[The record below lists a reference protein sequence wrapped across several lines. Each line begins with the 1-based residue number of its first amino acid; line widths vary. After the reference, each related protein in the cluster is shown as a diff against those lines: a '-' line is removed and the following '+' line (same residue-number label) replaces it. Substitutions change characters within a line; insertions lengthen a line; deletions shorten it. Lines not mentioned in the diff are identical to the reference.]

1 MKIAILTSGGDSAGM
16 NAVVRSVVKAAILKE
31 CETWI
36 VREGYEGLVRGNTEY
51 YEALA
56 NGTIEDATLS
66 PDSKEIAPA
75 HYKVSPKD
83 PYFIHNLRFGDGP
96 LLKDGTGDYGSTG
109 KRSLKGR
116 YIVRVGWDDVRA
128 WFAEVN
134 NTPNDPPRTDA
145 DQFFCKGGTLIGT
158 ARSAAFRTRA
168 GRLQAAHNLIREGI
182 DAIVVCGGDGSLTG
196 ADVFRAEWPG
206 LLEELQSQG
215 LIDEATHAKHAHL
228 KIVGLVGSIDN
239 DMSLTDLTIG
249 APTALHRICEAI
261 DNINSTAF
269 SHSRAFVL
277 EVMGRHCGWLA
288 LLAGVAGGAD
298 FIFIPESPP
307 PSSSRTR
314 TDGKPGWED
323 IMCDAIHRHRQIGK
337 RKTIVIVAEG
347 AHDADLQ
354 PIHAEYVKEVLSER
368 LGLDTRVTQL
378 GHTQRGGR
386 PCAFD
391 RIMPTLQ
398 GVEAVDALLEA
409 TPDTPS
415 YMIGIQENKIT
426 RVPLM
431 EAVAM
436 TKAVSEAIS
445 NRDFTK
451 AMSLRDPEFC
461 ESLEGFYATS
471 ELETTKQLPPHKRM
485 RVGIIHM
492 GAPAGGM
499 NAATRAAVRFCIR
512 HGHTPL
518 GIHNGFR
525 GLLDDN
531 ITPLGWLEVD
541 TWMARGGSE
550 LGTNRTLPSID
561 IGCIAS
567 KFQEHNINSLLLI
580 GGFEAFTA
588 LVELDEGR
596 KHYPAFRIPMV
607 HLPATISNN
616 VPMTDY
622 SLGSDTSLNALVDAC
637 DAIKQSASASRNR
650 VFVVETQGGKCGYI
664 ATMGALATGACLVY
678 TPEAGMDLDTL
689 RRDVRFLKTRYALD
703 AKGKSEGRLVI
714 RNEAASSVYTTDVI
728 TKMLK
733 EEGSTLFDSRSAS
746 LGHTLQGGVPSPID
760 RSRAV
765 RLSLKCM
772 AFLEKHNESLLE
784 HAKSLE
790 HGVDVSNSNSNSNVG
805 DIQVGSGQEAEP
817 GYGSTRHWNAPPES
831 AAVITIQSSS
841 IKWVPVRE
849 MIEHA
854 DMKNRRG
861 KKAWWIERGVA
872 KLVEE
877 LVGRPQLVGMKIPG
891 ISAGAAADRI

>member
-51 YEALA
+51 DEARKA
-56 NGTIEDATLS
+56 GVVEDAKL
-66 PDSKEIAPA
+66 PAGSKEIAPA
-75 HYKVSPKD
+75 HYKIQPTD
-83 PYFIHNLRFGDGP
+83 PYFLHNLRFGDGP
-96 LLKDGTGDYGSTG
+96 LLKDGTGDYGSSG
-109 KRSLKGR
+109 KRTLKGR

-128 WFAEVN
+128 WFAE
-134 NTPNDPPRTDA
+134 
-145 DQFFCKGGTLIGT
+145 GGTLIGT
-158 ARSAAFRTRA
+158 ARSVAFRTRE
-168 GRLQAAHNLIREGI
+168 GRLKAARNLILEGI
-182 DAIVVCGGDGSLTG
+182 DALVVCGGDGSLTG

-206 LLEELQSQG
+206 LLTELKATG
-215 LIDEATHAKHAHL
+215 LINDEQIEKHAHL
-228 KIVGLVGSIDN
+228 RIVGLVGSIDN

-307 PSSSRTR
+307 PASDKNG
-314 TDGKPGWED
+314 DGGGGWED
-323 IMCDAIHRHRQIGK
+323 GMCDAIHKHRKIGK

-354 PIHAEYVKEVLSER
+354 PIRAEYVKEVLTER

-398 GVEAVDALLEA
+398 GVEAVDALLES

-436 TKAVSEAIS
+436 TKAVAEAIT
-445 NRDFTK
+445 NRDFKK
-451 AMSLRDPEFC
+451 AMSLRDPEFI
-461 ESLEGFYATS
+461 ESLEGFYSTS
-471 ELETTKQLPPHKRM
+471 ELKVSERLPSHTFM
-485 RVGIIHM
+485 RVGIMHM
-492 GAPAGGM
+492 GAPAGGI
-499 NAATRAAVRFCIR
+499 NAATRAAVRYCLR

-531 ITPLGWLEVD
+531 VQPLGWLEVD

-550 LGTNRTLPSID
+550 LGTNRTLPSVD
-561 IGCIAS
+561 IGCVAS
-567 KFQEHNINSLLLI
+567 KFQAHKLSALLLI
-580 GGFEAFTA
+580 GGFEAFAA
-588 LVELDEGR
+588 LLELEEGR
-596 KHYPAFRIPMV
+596 KHYPSFRIPMV

-650 VFVVETQGGKCGYI
+650 VFVVETQGGMCGYL

-678 TPEAGMDLDTL
+678 TPEDGMNLDTL

-703 AKGKSEGRLVI
+703 VKGKSEGRLVI
-714 RNEAASSVYTTDVI
+714 RSEQASSVYTTEFI

-733 EEGSTLFDSRSAS
+733 EEGGSLFDSRSAS
-746 LGHTLQGGVPSPID
+746 LGHTLQGGIPSPID
-760 RSRAV
+760 RARAV

-772 AFLEKHNESLLE
+772 SFLERQNEALQAQST
-784 HAKSLE
+784 SSS
-790 HGVDVSNSNSNSNVG
+790 HGLTDVNDNPGTTNYG
-805 DIQVGSGQEAEP
+805 EGTGQDTEI
-817 GYGSTRHWNAPPES
+817 GYNSTRHWHAPPES

-849 MIEHA
+849 MVEHA
-854 DMKNRRG
+854 DMKHRRG
-861 KKAWWIERGVA
+861 KKAWWIDSRV
-872 KLVEE
+872 KDLVES
-877 LVGRPQLVGMKIPG
+877 LVGRPQLVGLKIPG
-891 ISAGAAADRI
+891 VSAGAAADDIKA